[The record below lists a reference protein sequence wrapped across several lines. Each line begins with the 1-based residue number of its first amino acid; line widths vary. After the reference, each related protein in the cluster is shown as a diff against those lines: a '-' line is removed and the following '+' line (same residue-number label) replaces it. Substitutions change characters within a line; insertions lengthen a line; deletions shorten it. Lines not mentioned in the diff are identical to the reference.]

1 MNEQKLE
8 VNKAGAGRVVGG
20 HPWVF
25 RDDLV
30 KAPKEGAG
38 EVFPLHDGKGRFL
51 GQGFYNPRSR
61 IAFRLITRE
70 EDPVDPAFWKL
81 RIEKAVRYRESLA
94 LKSNARRLIYSEADG
109 FPGLIVDEY
118 NRCLV
123 LQILSLG
130 MENLRDML
138 LKQLDEALSPLAVVV
153 RNDVPVRNLEGLD
166 QEKRVI
172 SGALPP
178 LVEVSEGDLRFH
190 VDLMEGQKT
199 GAYLDQRDSR
209 LHLGTLAQGKRV
221 LDAFCY
227 DGWFALQ
234 MAGAEQVVAMDS
246 SRQALDRLEANMK
259 LNSISNIEPVKA
271 NCFDALKALSEKE
284 ERFDL
289 IVLDPPP
296 FARRKMDIGNALRA
310 YKDINARAIRCL
322 KPGGLLFTCCCSHG
336 VSQDKFGGA
345 VAAAA
350 GKCRRRLVLLEQ
362 RLQPLDHPILFNE
375 PESLYLKGMLFRV

>member
-1 MNEQKLE
+1 
-8 VNKAGAGRVVGG
+8 
-20 HPWVF
+20 
-25 RDDLV
+25 
-30 KAPKEGAG
+30 
-38 EVFPLHDGKGRFL
+38 
-51 GQGFYNPRSR
+51 
-61 IAFRLITRE
+61 
-70 EDPVDPAFWKL
+70 
-81 RIEKAVRYRESLA
+81 
-94 LKSNARRLIYSEADG
+94 
-109 FPGLIVDEY
+109 
-118 NRCLV
+118 
-123 LQILSLG
+123 
-130 MENLRDML
+130 MENLRDL
-138 LKQLDEALSPLAVVV
+138 LLELLDELRSPLAVVA

-166 QEKRVI
+166 QEKRVLA
-172 SGALPP
+172 GALPP
-178 LVEVSEGDLRFH
+178 LVEVTEGDLRFE
-190 VDLMEGQKT
+190 VDLMDGQKT

-209 LHLGTLAQGKRV
+209 LHMKSLARGKRV

-234 MAGAEQVVAMDS
+234 MAGAEHVKAMDS
-246 SRQALDRLEANMK
+246 SRQALDRLKANMA
-259 LNSISNIEPVKA
+259 LNGISSIEPVKA

-350 GKCRRRLVLLEQ
+350 AKCRRRLVLLEQ